1 MLQIGILIFPEVE
14 VMDFAGPFEV
24 FSIADTKDQ
33 GKLCNVFLVAENL
46 SPVKARNGLM
56 VLPNFEYSNCPP
68 IDILIVPGGYGA
80 EELEIKNQTTLSWI
94 KAKYPEVK
102 HLASVCTGA
111 FLLAEIG
118 LLDFLEVTTHWMD
131 VNTLKNNYP
140 LLNVIE
146 NVRYTDSG
154 KILTSGGISSGIHLS
169 FYLLQKKFGL
179 EVARRTA
186 KRMEYDWSPD

>member
-1 MLQIGILIFPEVE
+1 MAKNLFPFQASNE
-14 VMDFAGPFEV
+14 
-24 FSIADTKDQ
+24 
-33 GKLCNVFLVAENL
+33 
-46 SPVKARNGLM
+46 LM
-56 VLPNFEYSNCPP
+56 VLPNFEYSNCPRME
-68 IDILIVPGGYGA
+68 ILIVPGGYGA
-80 EELEIKNQTTLSWI
+80 EELKIRNQTIISWI
-94 KAKYPEVK
+94 KAKYSKVK

-118 LLDFLEVTTHWMD
+118 LLDYLEVTTHWMD

-169 FYLLQKKFGL
+169 FYLLQKQFGL
-179 EVARRTA
+179 EVATRTA
-186 KRMEYDWSPD
+186 KRMEYDWSPEKR